1 MTTPLP
7 PEAIVPMAL
16 QPAQWEALRQAYARP
31 PRAYHHWGHVEAVL
45 GHYADVAAGPGWRQ
59 PREAALAI
67 LFHDAIYE
75 PGRRDN
81 EARSAQLAREWIG
94 QWWPDE
100 GLDLDRIA
108 QLILL
113 TARHGQLGPQDV
125 DEEAA
130 LLLDCDMAILA
141 ASPAE
146 FDAYDQA
153 IAAEYR
159 DHVPG
164 FLFRINRRRFLRG
177 VLAQPRIFLSDWFH
191 QRCDAQAR
199 ANLRRAIA

>member
-1 MTTPLP
+1 MSAMPLP
-7 PEAIVPMAL
+7 QAIVPLTL
-16 QPAQWEALRQAYARP
+16 QPTQWEALRQAYATP

-45 GHYADVAAGPGWRQ
+45 GHYAEVAAGPGWRQ

-81 EARSAQLAREWIG
+81 EARSAALARERIR
-94 QWWPDE
+94 QWWPDA
-100 GLDLDRIA
+100 GLDLARIE

-113 TARHGQLGPQDV
+113 TARHGQLAPQDV
-125 DEEAA
+125 DAEAA
-130 LLLDCDMAILA
+130 LLLDCDMAILGA
-141 ASPAE
+141 PQAE
-146 FDAYDQA
+146 FEAYDRA
-153 IAAEYR
+153 IAEEYR

-191 QRCDAQAR
+191 QRYDAQAR